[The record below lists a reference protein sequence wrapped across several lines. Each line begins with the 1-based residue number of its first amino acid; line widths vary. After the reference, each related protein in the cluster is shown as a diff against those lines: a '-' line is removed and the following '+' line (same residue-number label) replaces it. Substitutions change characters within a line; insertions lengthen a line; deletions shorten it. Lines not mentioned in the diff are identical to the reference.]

1 MDQNPL
7 GSRFKSY
14 ELPGAINHY
23 ILDPYQYAITK
34 FDYANPKVVPGVEST
49 FDTNNILK
57 NITDPKGL
65 IYKVINIE
73 KLIQAY
79 TASKKS
85 ENDYTA
91 GSYHRFEANDG
102 YFNPL
107 EATDN
112 TDLWY
117 YGASNIA
124 RNNNGTSGAV
134 LNVQEANHI
143 IFPEVQRGGL
153 NSTNLAKYSWSN
165 TQEYKNKESLE
176 AQLFNKNHPNGID
189 NNQNCQFF
197 NYNNSYSNDKNAVLI
212 NKVYSFDSN
221 YTRKIGISSPTSGT
235 MPYPTNN

>member
-7 GSRFKSY
+7 GSQFKSY
-14 ELPGAINHY
+14 ELNKAINY
-23 ILDPYQYAITK
+23 YLLDPYQYAITK
-34 FDYANPKVVPGVEST
+34 FDYANPKVVPGTDSGIS
-49 FDTNNILK
+49 NNNTLK
-57 NITDPKGL
+57 NIPDPKGL
-65 IYKVINIE
+65 IYKGINIE
-73 KLIQAY
+73 NFLPAY
-79 TASKKS
+79 TSSKKS

-107 EATDN
+107 ESKDN

-117 YGASNIA
+117 YGASDIA

-134 LNVQEANHI
+134 LNVQEVNHI

-153 NSTNLAKYSWSN
+153 NSTNLVKYSWNN
-165 TQEYKNKESLE
+165 TREYKNKESWE
-176 AQLFNKNHPNGID
+176 AQSFNQIHPNGID

-197 NYNNSYSNDKNAVLI
+197 NYNNYYSNDKNAVPVD
-212 NKVYSFDSN
+212 KVYSFDSE

-235 MPYPTNN
+235 MPYPSNN